1 MKIFHLSGLVERFG
15 SGILRMENSCKEMG
29 IPVPN
34 LKEEGNGF
42 TVTYPKEY
50 KDINERQKKA
60 IKYIVENGFITNSI
74 YQEINQTTRETSKR
88 DLKKL
93 TNAGITKSSD
103 YKNIV
108 KYELNI

>member
-1 MKIFHLSGLVERFG
+1 MFLLNISYHKS
-15 SGILRMENSCKEMG
+15 K
-29 IPVPN
+29 
-34 LKEEGNGF
+34 
-42 TVTYPKEY
+42 
-50 KDINERQKKA
+50 
-60 IKYIVENGFITNSI
+60 
-74 YQEINQTTRETSKR
+74 TRETSKR

>member
-1 MKIFHLSGLVERFG
+1 
-15 SGILRMENSCKEMG
+15 MG

-42 TVTYPKEY
+42 TVSYQKEY
-50 KDINERQKKA
+50 KDINERQRKA

-74 YQEINQTTRETSKR
+74 YQEINQTTRETCKR

>member
-1 MKIFHLSGLVERFG
+1 MVLLQHTKKNTKILMNV
-15 SGILRMENSCKEMG
+15 
-29 IPVPN
+29 
-34 LKEEGNGF
+34 
-42 TVTYPKEY
+42 
-50 KDINERQKKA
+50 KKT

-93 TNAGITKSSD
+93 TDAGITKSSD